1 MQKIALWPLFVP
13 VMITYDGGGGTEPA
27 KTTPTMP
34 ITPRPLRFLGAQLW
48 PLLPKPAPEMLLALD
63 KPTFLETNRS

>member
-13 VMITYDGGGGTEPA
+13 VMTTYDGGGGTELA

-34 ITPRPLRFLGAQLW
+34 ITPTTTSISGRA
-48 PLLPKPAPEMLLALD
+48 ALA
-63 KPTFLETNRS
+63 SSA